1 MIDNRFLSRKKELP
15 LKDEKSQIF
24 LQIMISIAIFLF
36 AVSLA
41 GVLSIN
47 AMIKNWNDSI
57 IGSMTIQI
65 MPVNSIDKEQAKE
78 DTQTHA
84 NNVLEFLKTLKEVD
98 DASILGEY
106 QIKKL
111 LSPWLGDGISLDNLP
126 IPQLIDVKLKK
137 DAEIDFIKLSEKL
150 IEISPLASVDNHKLW
165 LSKLISFADGLKILA
180 LSVLILVLAIS
191 CGAIYYST
199 QTSMGLHKNIIEI
212 LHIMGAKDAY
222 IAQQYSYRTGIVGVI
237 GGIIGLAFAIP
248 SIFILSGLSNTIEGG
263 IIAQARLSQGDWI
276 IIFTLP
282 LFSGFVAMQTAYLTV
297 KNKLQKLV

>member
-1 MIDNRFLSRKKELP
+1 MIDNRFLARKKELP
-15 LKDEKSQIF
+15 LKDEKSQVF

-47 AMIKNWNDSI
+47 AMIKNWNESI

-65 MPVNSIDKEQAKE
+65 MPVNSLDKKQAKE
-78 DTQTHA
+78 DTLTHA
-84 NNVLEFLKTLKEVD
+84 NNVIKYLEEIKEIQSATL
-98 DASILGEY
+98 LGEY
-106 QIKKL
+106 QINKL
-111 LSPWLGDGISLDNLP
+111 LSPWLGDAVNIDTLP
-126 IPQLIDVKLKK
+126 IPQLIDVKIRNG
-137 DAEIDFIKLSEKL
+137 AEIDFIKLSERL
-150 IEISPLASVDNHKLW
+150 IEVSPLASVDNHKLW

-191 CGAIYYST
+191 CGAIFYST

-222 IAQQYSYRTGIVGVI
+222 IAQQYSYRTAIVGAI
-237 GGIIGLAFAIP
+237 GGIIGLIFAIP
-248 SIFILSGLSNTIEGG
+248 TIFILSGLSNTIEGG

-276 IIFTLP
+276 IIFSLP
-282 LFSGFVAMQTAYLTV
+282 IFSGLVSMWTAYLTV
-297 KNKLQKLV
+297 KNRLQKLN